1 MNSKIITRAACL
13 AELTSSPKSFLNC
26 PDLHGDVPDLPR
38 GSRPEGMVASIGQ
51 ASVEFVHANNPIPK
65 VSGNRISRFRELV
78 APQRAVRLVTFGPM
92 PRRRPSNW

>member
-1 MNSKIITRAACL
+1 MNSKIISRAACL

-65 VSGNRISRFRELV
+65 VSGSRILRFRGVSLHSV
-78 APQRAVRLVTFGPM
+78 VSTGSSRSFGTATL
-92 PRRRPSNW
+92 NF